1 MLKSLKL
8 QIYLLAF
15 VPFLLIAFLSIFNEI
30 SITNKIKEQVSEIT
44 EKSTLNIEK
53 KRLKTIIHTALSMI
67 GPYIDMEDKS
77 GMKEGLKQ
85 LDLYRFDDG
94 AGYLFSYLSD
104 GTRVQHGKGMA
115 IGKNFWDSQDKKGN
129 YTTRLIV
136 EAGKNGGGFTS
147 YFFPKPGE
155 KEASEKHSYAFHIA
169 KWDTTVVA
177 GFYIDGIE
185 EVQETI
191 NQSVSKVIDDEIMTS
206 LLIFSLIFAIVVVS
220 VLFAVSL
227 LYLPLNNLRHSVEGL
242 ASGEGDLSTNL
253 PSSRIDLLDDIARF
267 FNIFISNMAQDIRDL
282 KETSNE
288 LKHIAEDSS
297 KQQVYL
303 DSLSNQQKDE
313 TTQIA
318 TAIDEMASSSN
329 EISSNA
335 ENTQH
340 SAEAL
345 ELEIESVLREV
356 DISDQQLASLNE
368 LMGGVRGSVNEL
380 SDNVGL
386 IHSVLGVIQGI
397 SEQTNLLALNA
408 AIEAARAGEQGRGFA
423 VVADEVRTLAQRSQ
437 SSTVEITE
445 ILEKLQSSAEKTAL
459 DMNKSDQQR
468 AVVTEAMGT
477 IKTII
482 GRSGEAIQA
491 LAAMNVQMANSAKEQ
506 STVAS
511 EIAERINGIATL
523 ADQIGDTS
531 SEARNQSKGLEHQ
544 SKLISQMTDKF
555 TI

>member
-1 MLKSLKL
+1 M
-8 QIYLLAF
+8 LAF

-67 GPYIDMEDKS
+67 GPYIDMEGKS

-115 IGKNFWDSQDKKGN
+115 IGKNFWDSKDKKGN

-185 EVQETI
+185 EVQDTI
-191 NQSVSKVIDDEIMTS
+191 NESVSKVIDDEIMAS
-206 LLIFSLIFAIVVVS
+206 LLIFSLIFAIVVIS
-220 VLFAVSL
+220 VLFAVSR
-227 LYLPLNNLRHSVEGL
+227 LYLPLNNLRRSVEGL

-253 PSSRIDLLDDIARF
+253 PSSRIDLLDDIARY
-267 FNIFISNMAQDIRDL
+267 FNIFIANMAQDIRDL

-288 LKHIAEDSS
+288 LRHIAENSS
-297 KQQVYL
+297 QQQVYL

-335 ENTQH
+335 ENTQY

-345 ELEIESVLREV
+345 ELEIESVLKEV
-356 DISDQQLASLNE
+356 DISDLQLASLNE

-380 SDNVGL
+380 SDNVSL
-386 IHSVLGVIQGI
+386 IQSVLGVIQGI
-397 SEQTNLLALNA
+397 SAQTNLLALNA

-482 GRSGEAIQA
+482 GRSGEAIQT

-531 SEARNQSKGLEHQ
+531 SDARNQSKGLEHQ